1 MAIKPYSQ
9 SNYGALSAVEQD
21 DGSFNYPI
29 YGVQANTYTGP
40 NLQDVYGTAAMPM
53 FQWVER
59 IQTGQG
65 SFNPEDPADNEM
77 LKKYEDYLKNNPQVQ
92 MEMPTTGELIR
103 GVVTPFAASVGSQVL
118 PTYLS
123 GGTAS
128 DIASSAV
135 TGLKD
140 VVSTTSADIAAGT
153 TAFSKNSL
161 KNIATKD
168 LTKLEPNL
176 SKNLTIDTADATEVL
191 GSKKAVED
199 AGGIIGAD
207 FSKGQDITAGDLLF
221 GDSAKA
227 NWTSAAGFGMGTF
240 VAGLVTGQDPV
251 KAAKSAGAAVI
262 GKAFGTAL
270 FGPIGGFIGGTVFS
284 MFGGRVICNELM
296 RQGLADR
303 KQVVM
308 DYKFTRDYLTP
319 THVKGYHVWAVWM
332 VKQMRKGRFVKFWSH
347 VAGHRANEIAY
358 IYGER
363 DKPDYLGKVYRKIF
377 EPVCWLVGSFCEKTD
392 WSILYNKKEI

>member
-1 MAIKPYSQ
+1 MAINPYSQ

-77 LKKYEDYLKNNPQVQ
+77 LKKYEDFLENNPQAQ
-92 MEMPTTGELIR
+92 MEMPTTAEIIGGI
-103 GVVTPFAASVGSQVL
+103 VNPFAMSIGAEVGRSYMESQL
-118 PTYLS
+118 NPDIISQPISESISQGLQTGLGKNLS
-123 GGTAS
+123 TKDTLDKTGKVIKEGYEPITGKIGP
-128 DIASSAV
+128 DIAPA
-135 TGLKD
+135 TGFDLISGTD
-140 VVSTTSADIAAGT
+140 AAKVNWASNAGAG
-153 TAFSKNSL
+153 AFSLGVNL
-161 KNIATKD
+161 IAGKDPTK
-168 LTKLEPNL
+168 
-176 SKNLTIDTADATEVL
+176 A
-191 GSKKAVED
+191 
-199 AGGIIGAD
+199 
-207 FSKGQDITAGDLLF
+207 
-221 GDSAKA
+221 
-227 NWTSAAGFGMGTF
+227 
-240 VAGLVTGQDPV
+240 V
-251 KAAKSAGAAVI
+251 KAAGATTILGVA
-262 GKAFGTAL
+262 GTAL
-270 FGPIGGFIGGTVFS
+270 GSMFGLGPLGGWAGRLLGNE
-284 MFGGRVICNELM
+284 FGGRVICNELM
-296 RQGLADR
+296 SQGLADR

-308 DYKFTRDYLTP
+308 DYRFTRDYLTP

-363 DKPDYLGKVYRKIF
+363 DKPDYLGKVYRRLL
-377 EPVCWLVGSFCEKTD
+377 EPLCWSIGLFCNQSD
-392 WSILYNKKEI
+392 WSVLYNKKEI

>member
-1 MAIKPYSQ
+1 MAINPYSQ

-29 YGVQANTYTGP
+29 YGVKANTYTGP

-77 LKKYEDYLKNNPQVQ
+77 LKKYEDFLENNPQAQ
-92 MEMPTTGELIR
+92 MEMPSTAEIIGGI
-103 GVVTPFAASVGSQVL
+103 VNPFAMSIGAEVGRSYMESQL
-118 PTYLS
+118 NPDITSQSIPESISTGFQTGLGKNLS
-123 GGTAS
+123 TKDTLDKTGKVIKEGYEPITGKIGP
-128 DIASSAV
+128 DIAPV
-135 TGLKD
+135 TGLD
-140 VVSTTSADIAAGT
+140 LISGTDAAKVNWASNAGAG
-153 TAFSKNSL
+153 AFSLGVNL
-161 KNIATKD
+161 IAGKDPTK
-168 LTKLEPNL
+168 
-176 SKNLTIDTADATEVL
+176 A
-191 GSKKAVED
+191 
-199 AGGIIGAD
+199 
-207 FSKGQDITAGDLLF
+207 
-221 GDSAKA
+221 
-227 NWTSAAGFGMGTF
+227 
-240 VAGLVTGQDPV
+240 V
-251 KAAKSAGAAVI
+251 KAAGATTILGVA
-262 GKAFGTAL
+262 GTAL
-270 FGPIGGFIGGTVFS
+270 GSMFGLGPLGGWAGRLLGNE
-284 MFGGRVICNELM
+284 FGGRVICNELM
-296 RQGLADR
+296 SQGLADR

-308 DYKFTRDYLTP
+308 DYRFTRDYLTP

-377 EPVCWLVGSFCEKTD
+377 EPFCWTVGIFCEKTD